1 MLGWIGEKIP
11 EIWAKEGIMGV
22 LGGRE
27 PEAKADVSHKII
39 KNPRA
44 TRELK

>member
-1 MLGWIGEKIP
+1 LIYFSRWRK
-11 EIWAKEGIMGV
+11 IWAKERIMGV

-27 PEAKADVSHKII
+27 PEAKADVLHRNIG
-39 KNPRA
+39 NPRA